1 MFALVLVRAASQF
14 NHEMN
19 TRTAAHITAVPCG
32 GDGVDDGHG
41 NEAEEGHQGNGW
53 SCAAHVQGGQ
63 CAFAEHSHG
72 SMLCDR
78 VCVCAIFRG
87 FL

>member
-1 MFALVLVRAASQF
+1 
-14 NHEMN
+14 MN
-19 TRTAAHITAVPCG
+19 TATDARIAAVPCG
-32 GDGVDDGHG
+32 SDGVDDGHG

-72 SMLCDR
+72 SKLCVQSFEASCDSR
-78 VCVCAIFRG
+78 VDDVMCC
-87 FL
+87 